1 MWSQAGVNA
10 SRIAEAEQKL
20 DEIGFVPDEE
30 DSDESEGEEFE
41 MDDAP

>member
-20 DEIGFVPDEE
+20 DEIGFAPDEE
-30 DSDESEGEEFE
+30 SEESAEESE
-41 MDDAP
+41 DDEVP